1 MGAEFPAN
9 TPFAFHIITKPR
21 GAICNLNC
29 KYCYYLS
36 KQILYPDS
44 QFRMDGEV
52 LKTYTRQY
60 IEAQCGDEVTFTWQG
75 GEPTLMGL
83 DFFRRAI
90 HYQKK
95 YTRPGMKIRNS
106 LQTNGTLLNADW
118 CRFFKKHDFLVG
130 LSVDGPRELH
140 DAFRVNKGGGGS
152 FDKVMEGWKLLKEFR
167 VEYNILCTVHAANQN
182 HPLEVYRF
190 FRDEL
195 ETRFIQFIPIIESV
209 TTQNLL
215 QANIGLSES
224 DGGKRPLYTQIG
236 SQVTNRTVNS
246 KIYGRFLTTIFEEW
260 VRHDVGWVF
269 VQMFDVAL
277 GAWLGQP
284 GGLCIFAPTCGN
296 ALAME
301 HNGDLFSCDHF
312 VEPDYLLGNIQKDA
326 LPKLVASEK
335 QRRFGANKQAS
346 LPRYCWECEVRFACY
361 GGCPKNRF
369 LTTPRGEPGLNYL
382 CEGYKMFFKH
392 VARPMKIMAGLL
404 KQHRPP
410 TDIMKVMAVE
420 DEERLQQALGA
431 ARRNDRCPCGSGQ
444 KYKRCHGRRS

>member
-9 TPFAFHIITKPR
+9 MPFAFHIMTKPR

-29 KYCYYLS
+29 KYCYFLS
-36 KQILYPDS
+36 KQNLYPDS
-44 QFRMDGEV
+44 RFRMDDE
-52 LKTYTRQY
+52 LLQTYTRQY
-60 IEAQCGDEVTFTWQG
+60 IEAQRGKEVTFTWQG

-83 DFFRRAI
+83 DFFRRAL

-95 YTRPGMKIRNS
+95 HTRPGMKIRNS

-130 LSVDGPRELH
+130 LSVDGPRKLH
-140 DAFRVNKGGGGS
+140 DAYRVNKGGGGS

-167 VEYNILCTVHAANQN
+167 VEYNVLCTVHAANQN
-182 HPLEVYRF
+182 HPLKVYRF

-195 ETRFIQFIPIIESV
+195 ETRFIQFIPIIERV
-209 TTQNLL
+209 TTQNLPL
-215 QANIGLSES
+215 ANIGWNER
-224 DGGKRPLYTQIG
+224 DRGKQPVYTQIG

-246 KIYGRFLTTIFEEW
+246 KIYGRFLTAIFEEW
-260 VRHDVGWVF
+260 VRQDVGWVF

-284 GGLCIFAPTCGN
+284 GGLCIFAPTCGH

-312 VEPDYLLGNIQKDA
+312 VEPDYFLGNIHKDA

-335 QRRFGANKQAS
+335 QRQFGENKQTS
-346 LPRYCWECEVRFACY
+346 LPRYCRECEVRFACH

-410 TDIMKVMAVE
+410 TDIMKMMAVE
-420 DEERLQQALGA
+420 DEERL
-431 ARRNDRCPCGSGQ
+431 
-444 KYKRCHGRRS
+444 